1 MTTFPEGF
9 LWGAATAAHQI
20 EGNNTNSDCWVLE
33 YTPGT
38 IFREPSGDACD
49 SYHRWQEDIDLLREV
64 GLNAYR
70 FSIEWARVEP
80 ADGHIS
86 QASLQHYANV
96 LRFCHDSGLTPVVT
110 LHHFT
115 SPRWLMR
122 QGGWGGAET
131 PARFAQYASEVMK
144 ALGDQ
149 IPYICTINEANINT
163 ILAQLGVGFRPEE
176 QEQPKARTAAPIGIG
191 EGLAETRSGVSDW
204 WATCAQELGTTP
216 DKLKPA
222 NFSAPEDVEPTLMAA
237 HVAARAAIRAIRPET
252 QVGITLALHDW
263 QAQPGGEER
272 AERLK
277 HEAFGKWL
285 PTLGG
290 DDFLGVQNYSRQRIG
305 PEGVLP
311 NEEGVETTQMGY
323 EFYPEALEGM
333 IRHVAVAGLPMIV
346 TENGV
351 ATVDDTRRVEFID
364 RAVAG
369 VERCLADGLDIRG
382 YLYWS
387 ALDNFEWALGYGP
400 KFGIIAVDRATQ
412 QRTLK
417 PSARH
422 LGQIARQNGP
432 VR

>member
-49 SYHRWQEDIDLLREV
+49 SYHRWQEDISLLREV

-80 ADGHIS
+80 ADGHFS
-86 QASLQHYANV
+86 QANLQHYANV

-122 QGGWGGAET
+122 HGGWGGVET
-131 PARFAQYASEVMK
+131 PARFAEYTREVIK

-163 ILAQLGVGFRPEE
+163 ILAQLGVGFRPT
-176 QEQPKARTAAPIGIG
+176 EQPRPQTAAPIGIG
-191 EGLAETRSGVSDW
+191 EGLAEARSGVSGW
-204 WATCAQELGTTP
+204 WAACAQELGTTP
-216 DKLKPA
+216 DRLKPA
-222 NFSAPEDVEPTLMAA
+222 NFSAPEDVEPTLMVA
-237 HVAARAAIRAIRPET
+237 HVAAREAIKAVRPEI

-285 PTLGG
+285 PTLNG

-333 IRHVAVAGLPMIV
+333 IRQVATAGLPMIV

-351 ATVDDTRRVEFID
+351 STEDDTRRVEFID
-364 RAVAG
+364 RAIAG
-369 VERCLADGLDIRG
+369 AERCLADGLDIRG

-412 QRTLK
+412 QRTPK
-417 PSARH
+417 PSAHH
-422 LGQIARQNGP
+422 LGQMAIRNGP
-432 VR
+432 LR

>member
-20 EGNNTNSDCWVLE
+20 EGNNTNTDCWVLE

-38 IFREPSGDACD
+38 IFREPSGEACD
-49 SYHRWQEDIDLLREV
+49 SYHRWQEDISLLREV

-80 ADGHIS
+80 ADGHFS
-86 QASLQHYANV
+86 QANLQHYANV
-96 LRFCHDSGLTPVVT
+96 LRCCLDSGLTPVVT

-131 PARFAQYASEVMK
+131 PARFAHYASEVMS

-163 ILAQLGVGFRPEE
+163 ILAQLGVGFRPA
-176 QEQPKARTAAPIGIG
+176 EQPKVQTAAPIGIG
-191 EGLAETRSGVSDW
+191 EGLAEARAGVSGW
-204 WATCAQELGTTP
+204 WAACAQELGTTP
-216 DKLKPA
+216 DRLKPA

-237 HVAARAAIRAIRPET
+237 HVAAREAIKAVRPEI

-263 QAQPGGEER
+263 QAQPGGEEQ

-285 PTLGG
+285 PTLEG

-333 IRHVAVAGLPMIV
+333 IRQVAVAGLPMIV

-351 ATVDDTRRVEFID
+351 STEDDTRRVEFID
-364 RAVAG
+364 RAIAG
-369 VERCLADGLDIRG
+369 VERCLADGLDIQG

-412 QRTLK
+412 QRTPK
-417 PSARH
+417 PSAHR
-422 LGQIARQNGP
+422 LGQMAIRNGP
-432 VR
+432 LR